1 MNAHVE
7 ISGTTNMTSKG
18 QVLIPKYVRE
28 RVGLV
33 PGQAVSVGINELGQ
47 AVVVPAQQLPAD
59 EAARRAVIRA
69 SIMSVV
75 GTINA
80 GKSTDEMMR
89 ELRGEDPFI

>member
-7 ISGTTNMTSKG
+7 MSGTTNMTSKG

-59 EAARRAVIRA
+59 ESARRAVIRA

>member
-18 QVLIPKYVRE
+18 QVLIPKEVRD

-33 PGQAVSVGINELGQ
+33 PGQPVNVGINELGQ
-47 AVVVPAQQLPAD
+47 AVVVPAQQLPTD
-59 EAARRAVIRA
+59 EAARRAMIHA

-75 GTINA
+75 GTINT
-80 GKSTDEMMR
+80 GRSTDEMMR